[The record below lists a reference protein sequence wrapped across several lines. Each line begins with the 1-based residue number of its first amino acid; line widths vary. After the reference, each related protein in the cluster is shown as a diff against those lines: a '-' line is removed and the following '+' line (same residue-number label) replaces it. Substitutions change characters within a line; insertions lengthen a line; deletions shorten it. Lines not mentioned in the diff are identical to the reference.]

1 MILAEEKVEKNSLE
15 MIKPELIGQ
24 AQQQQSIIRKIYKAV
39 FRILQDKLQLRS
51 LQDNEGSWRGNRED
65 DLKR

>member
-15 MIKPELIGQ
+15 VIRPELIGQ

-39 FRILQDKLQLRS
+39 FASYRINCNCEVCKIMK
-51 LQDNEGSWRGNRED
+51 EVGEEIE
-65 DLKR
+65 KMI